1 MQVAI
6 VTGSGIRVG
15 KAIAEKLAAHNY
27 HVMCHGNHSY
37 EAAKQLANS
46 IQENGGSAEAIQADL
61 AEIDDVH
68 RLGQAIVERHSE
80 ISLLVNNA
88 GVYENCAFEDITL
101 DAYRK
106 MQAVN
111 LEAPFFLSQALLPAL
126 RKAKGTIVNITDS
139 SVVRP
144 YGNYSHYFV
153 SKAGLENLTKV
164 LALELAPDIRVNGV
178 GPGTVAFPPDFD
190 KRRQSS
196 ITAKIPMKH
205 IGAEEDIAN
214 AVLYLA
220 TDATF
225 ITGQVLRVDGGSSIA

>member
-27 HVMCHGNHSY
+27 HVICHGNQSF
-37 EAAKQLANS
+37 EAVKQLAIS
-46 IQENGGSAEAIQADL
+46 IQENGGSAEAVQADL
-61 AEIDDVH
+61 AEIEGVR
-68 RLGQAIVERHSE
+68 RLGQTIVERYSE
-80 ISLLVNNA
+80 LSLLVNNA
-88 GVYENCAFEDITL
+88 GVYENCAFADITL
-101 DAYRK
+101 GAYRK
-106 MQAVN
+106 MQAIN
-111 LEAPFFLSQALLPAL
+111 LDAPFFLSQALLPAL

-139 SVVRP
+139 SVARA
-144 YGNYSHYFV
+144 YANHSHYFV
-153 SKAGLENLTKV
+153 SKAGLESLTKV

-190 KRRQSS
+190 RHLRSS
-196 ITAKIPMKH
+196 ITAKIPMKR

-220 TDATF
+220 NDATF

>member
-6 VTGSGIRVG
+6 VTGAGIRVG
-15 KAIAEKLAAHNY
+15 RAIAEKLAARNY
-27 HVMCHGNHSY
+27 HVICHGNRSH
-37 EAAKQLANS
+37 EAAKELAQS
-46 IQENGGSAEAIQADL
+46 IQEEGGSAEATQADL
-61 AEIDDVH
+61 SDIEAVR
-68 RLGQAIVERHSE
+68 RLGQSILEKHSE

-88 GVYENCAFEDITL
+88 GIYENCAFEDITL

-111 LEAPFFLSQALLPAL
+111 LEAPFFLSQILLPAL
-126 RKAKGTIVNITDS
+126 RKANGTIVNISDS

-164 LALELAPDIRVNGV
+164 LAVELAPHIRVNGV

-190 KRRQSS
+190 KRLQSS
-196 ITAKIPMKH
+196 ITAKIPMKRT
-205 IGAEEDIAN
+205 GAEEDIAN

-220 TDATF
+220 NDATF